1 MIITEFCQYEKVK
14 ILSCISKANLTPPLL
29 IYILMLVSKLDRQIW
44 TYQAVTYMCQYIS
57 KIEDQCSQ
65 TMKQEVR
72 ENIKNNIHHRD
83 TIKTIAKAYLSNRE
97 CSVRETVFLI
107 FVELKLKRIFPA
119 VYFANIN
126 LSEKRSQVLLSEK
139 KTSGTTR

>member
-1 MIITEFCQYEKVK
+1 
-14 ILSCISKANLTPPLL
+14 
-29 IYILMLVSKLDRQIW
+29 
-44 TYQAVTYMCQYIS
+44 MCQYFS

-72 ENIKNNIHHRD
+72 KNIKNNIHHRD
-83 TIKTIAKAYLSNRE
+83 TIKTIAKAYLSNKE

-107 FVELKLKRIFPA
+107 LAELKLRRIFPA

-139 KTSGTTR
+139 KTSGTNR